1 MSFGTHLMATIL
13 NKSLDSLV
21 SDIFPTTI
29 SGKILL
35 SWSEIGRATAL
46 SLLCFQKDAMAISSN
61 VSRGPAIPSHFF
73 TIREVKTW
81 AGLEFADVVERQ
93 IMVGFA
99 FIGTINVVVV
109 VKEFHLLSHTVT
121 PEGSWRL

>member
-1 MSFGTHLMATIL
+1 MATVL
-13 NKSLDSLV
+13 DKSLDSLI

-35 SWSEIGRATAL
+35 SWSEIGRGAPAL
-46 SLLCFQKDAMAISSN
+46 GLLCFQKDTMAISSN

-81 AGLEFADVVERQ
+81 SGL
-93 IMVGFA
+93 
-99 FIGTINVVVV
+99 
-109 VKEFHLLSHTVT
+109 
-121 PEGSWRL
+121 